1 MSIKLN
7 LSKKEKNVRKSIAFK
22 ETQAKLL
29 DKYMKY
35 LDSMGY
41 EADVSQIVGQ
51 VVERFLTSDKD
62 FKAWLKKKEKEEKNK
77 EDSNVQEQEETNES
91 YEPYNH

>member
-7 LSKKEKNVRKSIAFK
+7 LSKKEKNVRKSISFK

-29 DKYMKY
+29 DEYTQY

-41 EADVSQIVGQ
+41 EADINQIVGQ
-51 VVERFLTSDKD
+51 VLEKFLNSDKD
-62 FKAWLKKKEKEEKNK
+62 FRAWLKKKEKEEKNK

-91 YEPYNH
+91 HEPYNY